1 MYYFIIRKN
10 KLNNARNNNKCKK
23 KKLCTRILPKCR
35 GNMNEGP
42 NMVEKCEKKMAA
54 SVQFS

>member
-23 KKLCTRILPKCR
+23 KNYVQ
-35 GNMNEGP
+35 GYYP
-42 NMVEKCEKKMAA
+42 NAEEI
-54 SVQFS
+54 